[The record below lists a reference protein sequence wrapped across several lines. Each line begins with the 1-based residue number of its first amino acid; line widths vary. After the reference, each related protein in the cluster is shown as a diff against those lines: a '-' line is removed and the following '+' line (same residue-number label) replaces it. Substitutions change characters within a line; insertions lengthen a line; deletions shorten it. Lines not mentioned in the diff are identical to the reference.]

1 MDFRERLI
9 AEQGLSPHSADL
21 LMQHAQRLTFAAR
34 QTVVCE
40 GGRNPWAWFVEEGS
54 VRTFVMREE
63 KCVILQFA
71 FEGEAIAAGF
81 GSESRARCTVE
92 TLEQTAFV
100 RFPREALERL
110 FASEA
115 ELADW
120 ARRMVERMLR
130 MHEEYFA
137 DYCWMDKSRQYE
149 RLLSEYPQL
158 LQRVPLKDL
167 AAWLFVTPQ
176 TLSRIRA
183 RIK

>member
-9 AEQGLSPHSADL
+9 VDQGLSPRSADL
-21 LMQHAQRLTFAAR
+21 MMQHAQRRTCAAR
-34 QTVVCE
+34 ETVVCE
-40 GGRNPWAWFVEEGS
+40 GGLNPWVWFVEQGS
-54 VRTFVMREE
+54 VRTYVMREQ

-71 FEGEAIAAGF
+71 FEGEAAAAGF
-81 GSESRARCTVE
+81 GSEPRARYTVE
-92 TLEQTAFV
+92 TLEPTAFV
-100 RFPREALERL
+100 RFPREALEGL
-110 FASEA
+110 FATEA
-115 ELADW
+115 ELSNW

-130 MHEEYFA
+130 VHEEYFA

-167 AAWLFVTPQ
+167 AAWLFITPQ

-183 RIK
+183 ELK